1 MVPLDL
7 KKSFSKG
14 DFAPVYY
21 FYGAN
26 TLIIDKAVEDIKAAF
41 FSGSDP
47 GLGLESFDGQS
58 NSSSEIINSARTLP
72 FGASKKLVIVKSAYS
87 FKTGQTE
94 KFGSYFSSPSK
105 YTCLVFVAEKMVFKG
120 KLLTAL
126 KKAGQVVSFEKPKKE
141 GDIKRFI
148 SESFRQRGK
157 KISSDALNF
166 MADNVGND
174 LGIIDNEVEK
184 AVLFCGDKNIVAVTD
199 LEAVLTTGNR
209 DTIFD
214 LVEAVGKGNIQ
225 KSLLL
230 LGTLLDS
237 DKEQHPLKILSMISR
252 QFRLIS
258 IAKESVDKG
267 LSRSEVGKKLGLN
280 YDFIINK
287 IIEQARGWSAH
298 GLARVL
304 EEIFE
309 TDYRLKSSRID
320 GKILMEE
327 LVFRLVTFRDQ
338 SYA

>member
-1 MVPLDL
+1 MVPSDL
-7 KKSFSKG
+7 KKAFSKG
-14 DFAPVYY
+14 SFSPVYY
-21 FYGAN
+21 FYGEN
-26 TLIIDKAVEDIKAAF
+26 TLLIDKAVEDIKAAF

-58 NSSSEIINSARTLP
+58 NSPSEIINSARTLP
-72 FGASKKLVIVKSAYS
+72 FGAGKKLVIVKSAHS
-87 FKTGQTE
+87 FKAGQTE

-120 KLLTAL
+120 KLLTVL
-126 KKAGQVVSFEKPKKE
+126 KKAGQAVTFEKPKKE

-166 MADNVGND
+166 MADNTGND
-174 LGIIDNEVEK
+174 LGVIDNEVEK
-184 AVLFCGDKNIVAVTD
+184 IVLFCGDKNSVEVTD
-199 LEAVLTTGNR
+199 LEDVLTTGNR

-230 LGTLLDS
+230 LGTLIDNNN
-237 DKEQHPLKILSMISR
+237 HPLAILKMISR

-258 IAKESVDKG
+258 IARESVDKG

-280 YDFIINK
+280 YDFIIKK
-287 IIEQARGWSAH
+287 IVEQARGWNAH
-298 GLARVL
+298 SLARVL

-320 GKILMEE
+320 GKVIMEE
-327 LVFRLVTFRDQ
+327 LVYRLVSFREQ
-338 SYA
+338 AYA

>member
-1 MVPLDL
+1 MVPSDL

-14 DFAPVYY
+14 GFAPVYY
-21 FYGAN
+21 FYGEN
-26 TLIIDKAVEDIKAAF
+26 TLLIDKAVEDIKAAF
-41 FSGSDP
+41 FSGQDP

-72 FGASKKLVIVKSAYS
+72 FGANKKLVIVKSAYS

-166 MADNVGND
+166 MADNTGND

-184 AVLFCGDKNIVAVTD
+184 AVLFCGDKNIVEVTD
-199 LEAVLTTGNR
+199 LEEVLTTGNR

-214 LVEAVGKGNIQ
+214 LVEAIGKGNIQ

-230 LGTLLDS
+230 LGTLIDN
-237 DKEQHPLKILSMISR
+237 KNHPLAILKMISR

-258 IAKESVDKG
+258 IAKEGLNKG

-298 GLARVL
+298 SLALVL

-309 TDYRLKSSRID
+309 TDYRLKSSRMD
-320 GKILMEE
+320 GKVIMEE
-327 LVFRLVTFRDQ
+327 LIFRLVTFRKQ
-338 SYA
+338 AYA

>member
-1 MVPLDL
+1 MVLSDL

-14 DFAPVYY
+14 DFAPAYY

-26 TLIIDKAVEDIKAAF
+26 TLLIDKAVEDIKAVF

-58 NSSSEIINSARTLP
+58 NSPSEIINSARTLP

-166 MADNVGND
+166 MADNTGND

-184 AVLFCGDKNIVAVTD
+184 AVLFCGDKNVIEVKD
-199 LEAVLTTGNR
+199 LAEVLTTGNR

-230 LGTLLDS
+230 LGTLIDN
-237 DKEQHPLKILSMISR
+237 DNHPLAILKMISR

-258 IAKESVDKG
+258 IAKEGVDKG
-267 LSRSEVGKKLGLN
+267 LPRSEVGKKLGLN

-287 IIEQARGWSAH
+287 VIEQARGWSAH
-298 GLARVL
+298 SLARVL

-320 GKILMEE
+320 GKVLMEE
-327 LVFRLVTFRDQ
+327 LIFRLITFREQ
-338 SYA
+338 AYA

>member
-1 MVPLDL
+1 MVPSDL

-14 DFAPVYY
+14 AFAPVYY

-26 TLIIDKAVEDIKAAF
+26 TLFIDKAVKDIKAAF
-41 FSGSDP
+41 FSNQDP
-47 GLGLESFDGQS
+47 GMSLESFDGQS
-58 NSSSEIINSARTLP
+58 NSPSEIINSARTLP
-72 FGASKKLVIVKSAYS
+72 FGANKKLVIVKSTHS

-105 YTCLVFVAEKMVFKG
+105 YTCLVFVAEKMLFKG

-126 KKAGQVVSFEKPKKE
+126 KKTGQVVSFEKPKKE

-148 SESFRQRGK
+148 SESFRQHGK

-166 MADNVGND
+166 MADNTGND
-174 LGIIDNEVEK
+174 LGIIDNEVKK
-184 AVLFCGDKNIVAVTD
+184 AVLFCGDKNIVEVTD
-199 LEAVLTTGNR
+199 LEEVLTTGNR

-214 LVEAVGKGNIQ
+214 LVEAVGKGDIQ

-230 LGTLLDS
+230 LGTLIDNNN
-237 DKEQHPLKILSMISR
+237 HPLAILKMISR

-258 IAKESVDKG
+258 IAREGINTG

-280 YDFIINK
+280 YDFIIKK
-287 IIEQARGWSAH
+287 ILEQARGWSAH
-298 GLARVL
+298 GLAQVL

-320 GKILMEE
+320 GKVLMEE

-338 SYA
+338 AYA

>member
-26 TLIIDKAVEDIKAAF
+26 TLLIDKAVEDIKAAF

-58 NSSSEIINSARTLP
+58 NSPSEIINSARTLP
-72 FGASKKLVIVKSAYS
+72 FGANKKLVVVKSAYS

-105 YTCLVFVAEKMVFKG
+105 YTCLVFVGEKMVFKG

-126 KKAGQVVSFEKPKKE
+126 KKAGQVVTFEKPKKE

-157 KISSDALNF
+157 KISADALNF
-166 MADNVGND
+166 MSDNVGND

-184 AVLFCGDKNIVAVTD
+184 AVLFCGDKNIVEVTD
-199 LEAVLTTGNR
+199 LAEVLTTGNR

-230 LGTLLDS
+230 LGTLIDN
-237 DKEQHPLKILSMISR
+237 DNHPLAILKMISR

-258 IAKESVDKG
+258 IAKEGVEKG
-267 LSRSEVGKKLGLN
+267 LPRSEVGKKLGLN

-287 IIEQARGWSAH
+287 VIEQARGWSAH
-298 GLARVL
+298 SLARVL
-304 EEIFE
+304 EKIFE

-320 GKILMEE
+320 GKVLMEE
-327 LVFRLVTFRDQ
+327 LIFRLITFREQ
-338 SYA
+338 AYA